1 MDFPASAR
9 ALDAERR
16 RRHSHAE
23 RGNEG
28 KTYACTQLIAISTV
42 LVLAQKPVDLG
53 QKLGEIELAVA
64 SFTGGVEIG
73 VVPVPFLFRERGVLL
88 AGLAAFA
95 MVLVIREEA
104 GQVAQTGVRAGG
116 FAAPAVTGGT
126 AFGPAATTA
135 SCRARS
141 ASLSRLKRRAA
152 SVFWLIWSV
161 FVMVTQVAEIAGPT
175 RWR

>member
-1 MDFPASAR
+1 MGTPSVRSAFHGFPS
-9 ALDAERR
+9 LSTGPVDAERR

-73 VVPVPFLFRERGVLL
+73 VARVPFLFRERGVLL
-88 AGLAAFA
+88 AGLAA
-95 MVLVIREEA
+95 
-104 GQVAQTGVRAGG
+104 
-116 FAAPAVTGGT
+116 APWC
-126 AFGPAATTA
+126 
-135 SCRARS
+135 S
-141 ASLSRLKRRAA
+141 
-152 SVFWLIWSV
+152 
-161 FVMVTQVAEIAGPT
+161 
-175 RWR
+175 